1 MIYHHYLLFLSPRF
15 LSSHS
20 LSALSQ
26 CLSLYLFR
34 SFSCSPVSISFVLSL
49 TLPYLSLIFSF
60 IHFPSHHLAHNFL
73 ICLYFSTLRDSH
85 KEWQYKPDGSQIGIT
100 YDGRAALY
108 SSVLLDFD
116 SVPSNSMLPTR
127 GTYVCAFS
135 YSDNIHFSFYHL
147 PK

>member
-1 MIYHHYLLFLSPRF
+1 MIYHHYLLFLSPRS
-15 LSSHS
+15 LSSLS
-20 LSALSQ
+20 LSL
-26 CLSLYLFR
+26 LSLSVSL
-34 SFSCSPVSISFVLSL
+34 SISFVLSL
-49 TLPYLSLIFSF
+49 ALPYLSLIFSL

-147 PK
+147 SK